1 MTVNKCAQEWQS
13 TGRAGQW
20 PLDSPA
26 WRWVLL
32 ADVVSVPLVETETYL
47 SKEWC
52 VRSELC
58 VMIIHNYF
66 NVFSCE
72 DEQSTGASISSWDHW
87 IDSNLGR
94 KEE

>member
-13 TGRAGQW
+13 TVRAGQW

-47 SKEWC
+47 SKE
-52 VRSELC
+52 
-58 VMIIHNYF
+58 
-66 NVFSCE
+66 
-72 DEQSTGASISSWDHW
+72 
-87 IDSNLGR
+87 
-94 KEE
+94 